1 MNMISPRQSTGQ
13 CGNRGEDGFGWAE
26 LVFWRADGRGVL
38 QAVNDVFLKAADL
51 TPAEAMGMPYDSHWH
66 DEMPKAIFQTM
77 WKRLNKGLPAGGY
90 LKNRAK
96 VDGSCW
102 VFAIIVPT
110 PDGGFVSVQM
120 KPASEHFELVQDLY
134 PLLRKREQEN
144 AVSAEQSAAH
154 LTQLLNEHGYSDYN
168 QFEARALAAE
178 LSDRAEKLARVVNPR
193 LSLMLTLF
201 NAARIVR
208 EERQSVMG
216 VLDTLRLLPTN
227 MRLISHRIEYGHG
240 PLSTLSE
247 RYGAMADVLLMQLS
261 NLIGSESNS
270 EAAETEALFACGIG
284 VLLREAAEA
293 LADRNRGPE
302 SVDLVAE
309 QARLSA
315 LADGAA
321 HSPREGMVLTGRSAA
336 RLARELEMLQRS
348 TQALDSIRV
357 MSRVEFGQMAPRSR
371 DLAHVIH
378 CVEESHKEIRAHL
391 ARLSAAVLQI
401 EEAGDLLLRH
411 AG

>member
-1 MNMISPRQSTGQ
+1 MNMISPHQSTGQ
-13 CGNRGEDGFGWAE
+13 RENRREECFGSAE
-26 LVFWRADGRGVL
+26 LAFSRADGRGVL
-38 QAVNDVFLKAADL
+38 QAFNDVFLKAADL
-51 TPAEAMGMPYDSHWH
+51 TPAEAMGMPYDSQCH

-77 WKRLNKGLPAGGY
+77 WKRLDKGLPAGVY

-96 VDGSCW
+96 GDVNCW

-110 PDGGFVSVQM
+110 PDAGFVSVHLR
-120 KPASEHFELVQDLY
+120 PSSEHYELIQDLY
-134 PLLRKREQEN
+134 PLLRKGEQEN
-144 AVSAEQSAAH
+144 GVSAEQSAAH

-178 LSDRAEKLARVVNPR
+178 LSDRAEKLTRVVNPR

-261 NLIGSESNS
+261 NLIGSDSNS
-270 EAAETEALFACGIG
+270 EAAETEALFACGIE
-284 VLLREAAEA
+284 VLLREAVEA
-293 LADRNRGPE
+293 LADRNRGLE

-309 QARLSA
+309 QTRLSA
-315 LADGAA
+315 LADVAA
-321 HSPREGMVLTGRSAA
+321 HTSREGMVLTGRSAA

-357 MSRVEFGQMAPRSR
+357 MSRVEFGQMVTRSR
-371 DLAHVIH
+371 DLAHVIQ

-391 ARLSAAVLQI
+391 ARLSEAVLQI
-401 EEAGDLLLRH
+401 EEVGGLLLRQ